1 MLDIIWLV
9 LFAGGLGVM
18 IASGRPEAATQAIF
32 GEAGRALQSTI
43 SLVGTVSVWFGI
55 SRVAEKAGLIDG
67 LARLV
72 SPLLRPL
79 FPSVPSGHPAISSIA
94 MNIAANI
101 LGLGNAATPFGLQ
114 AMRELQTLNPHP
126 GSLTPAMITF
136 LALNSTTLSIL
147 PTGAIALRTISG
159 SAAPAEIVIPAALAS
174 AVAMTATLVVD
185 ALLRRRG
192 A

>member
-9 LFAGGLGVM
+9 LLAGGLGVM
-18 IASGRPEAATQAIF
+18 IASGRPEAATQAVF
-32 GEAGRALQSTI
+32 GEAGRALQSTLA
-43 SLVGTVSVWFGI
+43 LVGTVSVWFGI
-55 SRVAEKAGLIDG
+55 SRVAEKAGLIDS

-126 GSLTPAMITF
+126 GCLTPAMITF

-147 PTGAIALRTISG
+147 PAGAIALRTISG

-174 AVAMTATLVVD
+174 AVAMVVTLVAD
-185 ALLRRRG
+185 AIIRRRG
-192 A
+192 T

>member
-1 MLDIIWLV
+1 MLDIIWLA

-32 GEAGRALQSTI
+32 GEAGRALQSTLA
-43 SLVGTVSVWFGI
+43 LVGTVSVWFGI
-55 SRVAEKAGLIDG
+55 SRVAEKTGLIDG
-67 LARLV
+67 LARWV

-114 AMRELQTLNPHP
+114 AMRELQELNPTP
-126 GSLTPAMITF
+126 GTLTPAMVTF
-136 LALNSTTLSIL
+136 LVLNSTTLSIL

-159 SAAPAEIVIPAALAS
+159 SASPADIVFPAALAS
-174 AVAMTATLVVD
+174 AVAMVVALVAD
-185 ALLRRRG
+185 AAVRRRQ

>member
-1 MLDIIWLV
+1 MLDIIWLT

-32 GEAGRALQSTI
+32 GEAGRALQSALA
-43 SLVGTVSVWFGI
+43 LVGTVSVWFGI

-72 SPLLRPL
+72 SPFLRPL

-114 AMRELQTLNPHP
+114 AMRELQTLNPRP
-126 GSLTPAMITF
+126 GTLTPAMITF

-147 PTGAIALRTISG
+147 PTGAIALRTIAG
-159 SAAPAEIVIPAALAS
+159 SAVPAEIVIPAALAS
-174 AVAMTATLVVD
+174 AVAMVATLLAD
-185 ALLRRRG
+185 ATLRRRR

>member
-32 GEAGRALQSTI
+32 GEAGRALQSTL

-72 SPLLRPL
+72 SPALRPL

>member
-9 LFAGGLGVM
+9 LFAGGLAVM
-18 IASGRPEAATQAIF
+18 VASGRPEAATQAIF
-32 GEAGRALQSTI
+32 GEAGRALQSTLA
-43 SLVGTVSVWFGI
+43 LVGTVSVWFGI

-79 FPSVPSGHPAISSIA
+79 FPSVPSGHPAVSSIA

-101 LGLGNAATPFGLQ
+101 LGLGNAATPFGLK
-114 AMRELQTLNPHP
+114 AMRELQELNPAP
-126 GSLTPAMITF
+126 GTLTPAMITF
-136 LALNSTTLSIL
+136 LVLNSTTLSIL

-174 AVAMTATLVVD
+174 AIAMVVALTAD
-185 ALLRRRG
+185 AMLRRRQ